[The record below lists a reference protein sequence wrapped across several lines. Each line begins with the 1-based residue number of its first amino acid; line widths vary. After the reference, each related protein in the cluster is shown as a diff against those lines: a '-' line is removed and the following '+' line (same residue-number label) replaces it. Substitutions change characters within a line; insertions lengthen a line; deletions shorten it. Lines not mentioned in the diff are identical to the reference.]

1 MVVRKCTD
9 KVACSPLKNYFELN
23 NHNMRTRNQEILVKL
38 PKLKLEFGK
47 RAFFFSGAKLY
58 NALSV
63 DIRSTTDFTTFKN
76 KLKKIDF

>member
-1 MVVRKCTD
+1 MRKCTD

-47 RAFFFSGAKLY
+47 KPFFFSGAKLC

-63 DIRSTTDFTTFKN
+63 DIRSKTDFTTFKN